1 MADPRTLPRP
11 LSSAGAI
18 VADSG
23 PSLGLPLHYGWP
35 ADEQERFERGLGF
48 TYLGEVGGR
57 ERRVEDDEPVAA
69 RAPLTFAADHPHL
82 LQVTHSQHV
91 PG

>member
-23 PSLGLPLHYGWP
+23 PSLGLPLHYGWL

-48 TYLGEVGGR
+48 TYLGEIGVVIELHHVPAVQAGG
-57 ERRVEDDEPVAA
+57 A
-69 RAPLTFAADHPHL
+69 RAL
-82 LQVTHSQHV
+82 LGPFLYSEQT
-91 PG
+91 P